1 MSDPVYVAF
10 VYSAL
15 SHDKKRNPFGTQ
27 LRVCHETNMVA
38 YSGCTEGINLIEPAE
53 RPSAGVKSLGSKT
66 HMKVLDLLLDDCH
79 RLQGNLV
86 YYYVLL
92 EQVVRTK
99 SRMHTP
105 LRFVSSLSPEDF
117 QLFQSVPSDC
127 LFSSHCDWSS
137 KEEQRLL
144 DAVETYGYG
153 NWHEVSTQLPSRTAA
168 DCQHHFDQFYV
179 FGAIG
184 RHTIGKDN
192 ERSGVTLDHTVD
204 DIGERCVTSLDL
216 RPDEQK
222 IIGYMPCRDEFEYSP
237 ISGPWFKL
245 LTNFANFLVIIIVIK
260 DGSISV
266 DTDASL
272 PYNHKPLLLGTFTG
286 LFFELR
292 RIPLQILL
300 CFRLSTP
307 GLFKTNR
314 PEGVRSGL
322 LASLILRRLTAARIR
337 SLYPHTSGRVSVY
350 GELCKALQ
358 KAVSGGRPFW
368 FISVVDEITR
378 RTLEGFQNCGIQI
391 VADENLIN
399 LDYADDVLIFEVEG
413 KHSYHANRR
422 KHEGWD
428 TARSPKPKQEKS
440 RGGGR
445 VRTTDFPISPSK
457 IIRSSKNDGER
468 WWTEKDL
475 AAGNSRTLFQLI
487 RPTDQYAKKVERQ
500 FIHKMRSAVDLPQH
514 RTFRDAKPTTFLEVT
529 FFGHHCTDQTDYS
542 QIRMDD
548 FVHAKEKD
556 SLLPLSN
563 AKDSF
568 KPEPSF
574 APLNLGCGDECN
586 SLNTCFVAIYTFTLH
601 LLFFMDN
608 LLVQYLMSDLRG
620 WLAQRLETPTLL
632 VVSLYFEII
641 FIRIDVCSGLKLD
654 GQESCVFLDLN
665 WPIGSLGPFGVI
677 RELDIFYHWP
687 YQRYSLHD
695 LRLALVAIYNKHL
708 ADRHWRHQIA
718 REHGLIPLLVRR
730 LVEPHRRMNHF
741 CYRPTGRFRV
751 YGGPVQRKRRAG
763 VSFTSRCRRKGSG
776 RLVSGASSHF
786 HRQSKFLTQLPELSE
801 HSFVD
806 YSGPHRLLTCDHVQS
821 NRSLINTSLCT
832 SCSDSGVLHVP
843 FTCST
848 NEPCTAAQQSTTAL
862 QNSLPESDKLQ
873 PGVFTSS
880 KSMGASLGSYNRFK
894 KTSPT
899 MSGKSSADALCFSSF
914 SRCLGISSHTTSDSG
929 IGSCDSC
936 AQSTISTGSMN
947 GDPFTYACSSGTPT
961 TRLPLGRRPRSN
973 SDSIYV
979 SGSLFPGRKRS
990 SELLANLQELRH
1002 QSESTPSLVHAV
1014 EPPAWVTDDK
1024 PSGSLNAVA
1033 QAALPSSQIAS
1044 KATVK
1049 RRGRPLRRQSKRP
1062 CRPSSVSKLGNTTS
1076 DEYPT
1081 WMKPFLRFMTQQEAR
1096 RFVVNLE
1103 RESTLR
1109 SELAQLRDHHRKGVR
1124 SMTMVIQYYITE
1136 LNLDTRNA
1144 LNFLIKTYCS
1154 RNGQHRGK
1162 TEFHNVER
1170 IVSHIGDV
1178 DPNSTSEQLLTVESA
1193 IINLDCRS
1201 RIHIII
1207 TAVHKSFSDVPDSD
1221 VNIVFGWAAGTDT
1234 AAQVDE
1240 FVYCFSRLIRKHEA
1254 PALPPSF
1261 AAALYTLR
1269 TLNHVGVR
1277 FKKSANGMIKV
1288 YTGMPEAAVDSG
1300 WFPPFW
1306 KLVLRTNSLRSG
1318 KSSNGYPCIPST
1330 MQGDYAVEFQQ
1341 R

>member
-1 MSDPVYVAF
+1 MQQKPHKCAYCLQKLTEVCVLCIECNPVRLCINCFLCGAE
-10 VYSAL
+10 SGAHKK
-15 SHDKKRNPFGTQ
+15 SH
-27 LRVCHETNMVA
+27 A
-38 YSGCTEGINLIEPAE
+38 YT
-53 RPSAGVKSLGSKT
+53 
-66 HMKVLDLLLDDCH
+66 
-79 RLQGNLV
+79 
-86 YYYVLL
+86 L
-92 EQVVRTK
+92 E
-99 SRMHTP
+99 
-105 LRFVSSLSPEDF
+105 
-117 QLFQSVPSDC
+117 LFQSVPSDC

-137 KEEQRLL
+137 EEEQRLL

-222 IIGYMPCRDEFEYSP
+222 IIGYMPCRDEFEYEYSNNAEHV
-237 ISGPWFKL
+237 L
-245 LTNFANFLVIIIVIK
+245 
-260 DGSISV
+260 
-266 DTDASL
+266 
-272 PYNHKPLLLGTFTG
+272 
-286 LFFELR
+286 
-292 RIPLQILL
+292 
-300 CFRLSTP
+300 
-307 GLFKTNR
+307 
-314 PEGVRSGL
+314 
-322 LASLILRRLTAARIR
+322 
-337 SLYPHTSGRVSVY
+337 VSVPY
-350 GELCKALQ
+350 
-358 KAVSGGRPFW
+358 
-368 FISVVDEITR
+368 
-378 RTLEGFQNCGIQI
+378 
-391 VADENLIN
+391 
-399 LDYADDVLIFEVEG
+399 
-413 KHSYHANRR
+413 
-422 KHEGWD
+422 
-428 TARSPKPKQEKS
+428 
-440 RGGGR
+440 
-445 VRTTDFPISPSK
+445 
-457 IIRSSKNDGER
+457 
-468 WWTEKDL
+468 
-475 AAGNSRTLFQLI
+475 
-487 RPTDQYAKKVERQ
+487 
-500 FIHKMRSAVDLPQH
+500 
-514 RTFRDAKPTTFLEVT
+514 
-529 FFGHHCTDQTDYS
+529 
-542 QIRMDD
+542 
-548 FVHAKEKD
+548 
-556 SLLPLSN
+556 
-563 AKDSF
+563 
-568 KPEPSF
+568 SF
-574 APLNLGCGDECN
+574 ADG
-586 SLNTCFVAIYTFTLH
+586 
-601 LLFFMDN
+601 
-608 LLVQYLMSDLRG
+608 
-620 WLAQRLETPTLL
+620 LET
-632 VVSLYFEII
+632 
-641 FIRIDVCSGLKLD
+641 
-654 GQESCVFLDLN
+654 
-665 WPIGSLGPFGVI
+665 
-677 RELDIFYHWP
+677 
-687 YQRYSLHD
+687 D

-776 RLVSGASSHF
+776 RLVSNASSHF

-973 SDSIYV
+973 SDSVYV

-1124 SMTMVIQYYITE
+1124 SMTNVE
-1136 LNLDTRNA
+1136 LRSSIRPNPPSQFSHNGSAFQTRCSNGRA
-1144 LNFLIKTYCS
+1144 MRPKTSSTTKRMRNSSIGRRRSSYFTRPSKRVSRKSSTVS
-1154 RNGQHRGK
+1154 RNSRPTVKTGELPAVRKRGRPPK
-1162 TEFHNVER
+1162 QR
-1170 IVSHIGDV
+1170 GD
-1178 DPNSTSEQLLTVESA
+1178 
-1193 IINLDCRS
+1193 I
-1201 RIHIII
+1201 
-1207 TAVHKSFSDVPDSD
+1207 
-1221 VNIVFGWAAGTDT
+1221 
-1234 AAQVDE
+1234 
-1240 FVYCFSRLIRKHEA
+1240 
-1254 PALPPSF
+1254 
-1261 AAALYTLR
+1261 
-1269 TLNHVGVR
+1269 
-1277 FKKSANGMIKV
+1277 
-1288 YTGMPEAAVDSG
+1288 
-1300 WFPPFW
+1300 
-1306 KLVLRTNSLRSG
+1306 
-1318 KSSNGYPCIPST
+1318 
-1330 MQGDYAVEFQQ
+1330 
-1341 R
+1341 